1 MLRKY
6 LIMLFLAVGVLGAQD
21 NTLQQAEAAYKI
33 KNYPKAFRLYKQEA
47 QRGEAQAF
55 YHLGLMYRYG
65 QWVDIDYKKAF
76 NYFKKAGEMGI
87 ADAYLEL
94 ADMVAGGRIAKNAKG
109 EPFACE
115 KALSYA
121 NKALELNPKR
131 ADIYERV
138 GLLYLRVQ
146 WSNHTCSL
154 KDFSQY
160 SQEVQYKQ
168 KIFQK
173 GVSYLEKAGEMG
185 DFNAYTTLGYS
196 YAAGDFRF
204 ERSFKKAKQYYLK
217 AVAVLE
223 KAGAKG
229 DSQAYNELG
238 LIYQDESSNLS
249 TGTILENRHKAVAYF
264 QKAVAMGNAN
274 AYTNMGEYVDENKAM
289 EYYKKAGELGDALGY
304 ASLAGM
310 YQGKCEYET
319 FKSCAGAFKKSVEY
333 LTLAGA
339 LGDDYSY
346 KELGDT
352 YFYGGLFYRN
362 WEEYQKVPAP
372 PSYTPR
378 IPRDYKKAAHYYQK
392 CADMGN
398 AYCYLS
404 LAKLYKKGLG
414 VPKDAKK
421 ARAYEGH
428 GRDVLCVGEDLDDY
442 CEGDGE

>member
-1 MLRKY
+1 MMLNKC
-6 LIMLFLAVGVLGAQD
+6 LVVVFLVVGLGAQA
-21 NTLQQAEAAYKI
+21 TLLEQAEAAYKR
-33 KNYPKAFRLYKQEA
+33 KDYPRAFKLYKQEA
-47 QRGEAQAF
+47 QRGEAQAI
-55 YHLGLMYRYG
+55 YHLGLMYYYG
-65 QWVDIDYKKAF
+65 QYVDMDIKGKKAF

-94 ADMVAGGRIAKNAKG
+94 ADMVADGRIAKNAKG

-138 GLLYLRVQ
+138 GFLYLRVQ
-146 WSNHTCSL
+146 WNNHTCSL

-160 SQEVQYKQ
+160 SQEVQYK
-168 KIFQK
+168 KKFFQK
-173 GVSYLEKAGEMG
+173 GLSYLEKAGEMG
-185 DFNAYTTLGYS
+185 DFNAYTTLGYC

-274 AYTNMGEYVDENKAM
+274 AYINMGKYVDENKAM

-304 ASLAGM
+304 IKLAQMEGTLLSKSL
-310 YQGKCEYET
+310 
-319 FKSCAGAFKKSVEY
+319 EY
-333 LTLAGA
+333 LKAAGD
-339 LGDDYSY
+339 LGDEDGYSM
-346 KELGDT
+346 LGDI
-352 YFYGGLFYRN
+352 YFYGG
-362 WEEYQKVPAP
+362 WERDENDPSAP
-372 PSYTPR
+372 H

-428 GRDVLCVGEDLDDY
+428 GRDILCVGEDLDDY
-442 CEGDGE
+442 CE

>member
-21 NTLQQAEAAYKI
+21 NTLQQAEAAYKR
-33 KNYPKAFRLYKQEA
+33 KDYPKAFRLYKQEA
-47 QRGEAQAF
+47 QRGEAQAI
-55 YHLGLMYRYG
+55 YHLGLMYYYG

-94 ADMVAGGRIAKNAKG
+94 ADMVADGRIAKNAKG

-121 NKALELNPKR
+121 NKALSLSPKR

-173 GVSYLEKAGEMG
+173 GLSYLEKAGEMG
-185 DFNAYTTLGYS
+185 DFNAYTTLGYC

-204 ERSFKKAKQYYLK
+204 ERSFDKAKQYYLK

-249 TGTILENRHKAVAYF
+249 TGTIL
-264 QKAVAMGNAN
+264 
-274 AYTNMGEYVDENKAM
+274 
-289 EYYKKAGELGDALGY
+289 
-304 ASLAGM
+304 
-310 YQGKCEYET
+310 
-319 FKSCAGAFKKSVEY
+319 
-333 LTLAGA
+333 
-339 LGDDYSY
+339 
-346 KELGDT
+346 
-352 YFYGGLFYRN
+352 
-362 WEEYQKVPAP
+362 
-372 PSYTPR
+372 
-378 IPRDYKKAAHYYQK
+378 
-392 CADMGN
+392 
-398 AYCYLS
+398 
-404 LAKLYKKGLG
+404 
-414 VPKDAKK
+414 
-421 ARAYEGH
+421 
-428 GRDVLCVGEDLDDY
+428 
-442 CEGDGE
+442 

>member
-1 MLRKY
+1 MLKKSM
-6 LIMLFLAVGVLGAQD
+6 IVVFLVVGVLSAQD
-21 NTLQQAEAAYKI
+21 KATLLEQAEVAYKR
-33 KNYPKAFRLYKQEA
+33 KDYPKAFKLYKQGA

-55 YHLGLMYRYG
+55 YHLGLMYYYG
-65 QWVDIDYKKAF
+65 QYVDMDIKGKKAF

-94 ADMVAGGRIAKNAKG
+94 ADMVADGRIAKNAKG

-121 NKALELNPKR
+121 NKALSLSPKR

-138 GLLYLRVQ
+138 GWLYLRIQ

-160 SQEVQYKQ
+160 SQEVQYK
-168 KIFQK
+168 KKFFQK
-173 GVSYLEKAGEMG
+173 GLSYLEKAGEMG
-185 DFNAYTTLGYS
+185 DFNAYTTLGYY

-264 QKAVAMGNAN
+264 QKAAAMGNAY
-274 AYTNMGEYVDENKAM
+274 AYANMGKYVDENKAM
-289 EYYKKAGELGDALGY
+289 EYYKKAGELGDAQGY
-304 ASLAGM
+304 IKLAQMEGTLLSKSL
-310 YQGKCEYET
+310 
-319 FKSCAGAFKKSVEY
+319 EY
-333 LTLAGA
+333 LKAAGD
-339 LGDDYSY
+339 LGDEDGYGM
-346 KELGDT
+346 LGDT

-428 GRDVLCVGEDLDDY
+428 GRDILCVGEDLDDY
-442 CEGDGE
+442 CE

>member
-1 MLRKY
+1 MYIDEFKILKNGAMLKKSM
-6 LIMLFLAVGVLGAQD
+6 IAVFLVVGLGAQT
-21 NTLQQAEAAYKI
+21 TLLEQAEAAYKR
-33 KNYPKAFRLYKQEA
+33 KDYPKAFKLYKQGA

-55 YHLGLMYRYG
+55 YHLGLMYYYG
-65 QWVDIDYKKAF
+65 QYVDMDIKGKKAF
-76 NYFKKAGEMGI
+76 NYFKKAGEMGV

-94 ADMVAGGRIAKNAKG
+94 ADMVADGRIAKNAKG

-138 GLLYLRVQ
+138 GFLYLRVQ

-173 GVSYLEKAGEMG
+173 GSSYLEKAGEMG
-185 DFNAYTTLGYS
+185 DFNAYITLGYY

-238 LIYQDESSNLS
+238 LIYQDESRNLS

-274 AYTNMGEYVDENKAM
+274 AYTNMGQYVDENKAM
-289 EYYKKAGELGDALGY
+289 EYYKKAGELGDAQGY
-304 ASLAGM
+304 IKLAQMEG
-310 YQGKCEYET
+310 T
-319 FKSCAGAFKKSVEY
+319 LLSKSIEY
-333 LTLAGA
+333 LKAAGD
-339 LGDDYSY
+339 LGDEDGYGM
-346 KELGDT
+346 LGDI
-352 YFYGGLFYRN
+352 YFYGG
-362 WEEYQKVPAP
+362 WEKDEND
-372 PSYTPR
+372 PSAAH
-378 IPRDYKKAAHYYQK
+378 IPRDYKRAAHYYQK
-392 CADMGN
+392 CADMGEGH
-398 AYCYLS
+398 CYLW

-428 GRDVLCVGEDLDDY
+428 GRDILCVGEDLDDY
-442 CEGDGE
+442 CE

>member
-1 MLRKY
+1 MIMLRKY
-6 LIMLFLAVGVLGAQD
+6 LIVVLLVVGVLGAQD
-21 NTLQQAEAAYKI
+21 KASLLQQAEVAYKR
-33 KNYPKAFRLYKQEA
+33 KDYPTAFRLYKQGA

-55 YHLGLMYRYG
+55 YHLGLMYYYG
-65 QWVDIDYKKAF
+65 QYVDIDIKGKKAF

-94 ADMVAGGRIAKNAKG
+94 ADMVADGRIAKNAKG

-121 NKALELNPKR
+121 NKALSLSPKR

-138 GLLYLRVQ
+138 GWLYLRIQ

-160 SQEVQYKQ
+160 SQEVQYK
-168 KIFQK
+168 KKFFQK
-173 GVSYLEKAGEMG
+173 GLSYLEKAGEMG
-185 DFNAYTTLGYS
+185 DFNAYITLGYY

-249 TGTILENRHKAVAYF
+249 TGSILFDLNSLIIGTNRDKALEYF
-264 QKAVAMGNAN
+264 KKAAAMGNAN
-274 AYTNMGEYVDENKAM
+274 AYTNMGKYVDENKAM
-289 EYYKKAGELGDALGY
+289 EYYKKAGELGDAQGY
-304 ASLAGM
+304 IKLAQMEG
-310 YQGKCEYET
+310 T
-319 FKSCAGAFKKSVEY
+319 PLNKSIEY
-333 LTLAGA
+333 LKAAGD
-339 LGDDYSY
+339 LGDEDGYGM
-346 KELGDT
+346 LGDI
-352 YFYGGLFYRN
+352 YFYGG
-362 WEEYQKVPAP
+362 WERDENDPSAP
-372 PSYTPR
+372 H
-378 IPRDYKKAAHYYQK
+378 IPRDYKKATHYYQK

-404 LAKLYKKGLG
+404 LASMYQKGLG
-414 VPKDAKK
+414 VPKDTKK

-428 GRDVLCVGEDLDDY
+428 GRDILCVGEDLDDY
-442 CEGDGE
+442 CE